1 MRCDVCGRLHRD
13 PARGAYAA
21 GDVILRVNGLPVLGR
36 GAEAVALMVG
46 NALRTGSGAPVE
58 LTVAAAAAAAARR

>member
-1 MRCDVCGRLHRD
+1 M
-13 PARGAYAA
+13 
-21 GDVILRVNGLPVLGR
+21 ILRVNCLPVLGR